1 MSLTEIHSLSSV
13 PGQFRSAREACM
25 SALRNARASC
35 GRLLPMTAEE
45 IHQQLKKEGLVL
57 RTEDINAWLREL
69 SQEGMIQEID
79 ASAGF
84 RWSGLAA

>member
-1 MSLTEIHSLSSV
+1 
-13 PGQFRSAREACM
+13 
-25 SALRNARASC
+25 
-35 GRLLPMTAEE
+35 MTAEE
-45 IHQQLKKEGLVL
+45 IHKQLKKEGLVL

-79 ASAGF
+79 ADAGF

>member
-1 MSLTEIHSLSSV
+1 MSLTEIRIPPSL
-13 PGQFRSAREACM
+13 PGHFRSAREACM

-35 GRLLPMTAEE
+35 GRSLPMTAAE
-45 IHQQLKKEGLVL
+45 IHEQLKREGLVL

-79 ASAGF
+79 AEAGF
-84 RWSGLAA
+84 RWNGLAA

>member
-1 MSLTEIHSLSSV
+1 MSLTEIRFLSPL

-35 GRLLPMTAEE
+35 GRPLPMTAEE
-45 IHQQLKKEGLVL
+45 IHKQLKKEGMAL

-79 ASAGF
+79 AEAGF
-84 RWSGLAA
+84 RWTGLAA